1 MQAFL
6 QSPLR
11 ILSLPLTHVLKHNI
25 FLKNQF
31 QQLISHLFPDHSSQT
46 ATEMPEWWNNIW
58 LPILFETHP
67 WQPEDLTA
75 PLEWSWNSSPRT
87 MTRPLERV
95 VWLVWLD
102 RSSESSDWV
111 GNKNEDQVSLCYLP
125 YRPLVHIAI
134 CKISKVATIP
144 RMDNF
149 QFIPPLDIWWVLH
162 QNNIFFNSWC
172 VQSVERSQFDRDSL
186 EIAAESPLIDIN
198 IFLP

>member
-11 ILSLPLTHVLKHNI
+11 ILSLQLTHVLKHNI
-25 FLKNQF
+25 CLKNQF
-31 QQLISHLFPDHSSQT
+31 QQLILHFFPDHCSQT
-46 ATEMPEWWNNIW
+46 ATKMPEWWNHIW

-111 GNKNEDQVSLCYLP
+111 GNKNEDQVISGVTLLLTFLIGHWSILQYAR
-125 YRPLVHIAI
+125 YRRLQQSQEWIVFSSYHLWIFGGSSIRTTYFSILGVSSQLKEVNSIAI
-134 CKISKVATIP
+134 PWK
-144 RMDNF
+144 
-149 QFIPPLDIWWVLH
+149 
-162 QNNIFFNSWC
+162 
-172 VQSVERSQFDRDSL
+172 
-186 EIAAESPLIDIN
+186 
-198 IFLP
+198 